1 MSKTKNNEFLY
12 VVNWSFEED
21 TYSDAS
27 ILRLYGYDQHKQS
40 TMVKIEDVTTF
51 CYLEL
56 PTHLNNAPIKWQNF
70 TTPLLNTIKEK
81 FQQRDRP
88 NKYELE
94 YKKKLYNAEYE
105 KLNKKQQ
112 EEKGGI
118 KYEQKLHPYLKL
130 TFSTT
135 SKMKNFIS
143 QIRFGFYV
151 SSLGKISVNVFGA
164 DNSLTP
170 PLRMICTNDINP
182 VGWVKFSEFQD
193 VKKDVYESSKER
205 EILVP
210 YHSIKKASETDIKKL
225 PIIFPSILSFDIET
239 YSSKLI
245 SMPDEKNPLD
255 VVFQIGVTYR
265 SLHGKVDK
273 YLLTLKE
280 CDDIEEVNVIR
291 CKSERVLL
299 EDFAKLINKL
309 DPDIVIGYNI
319 YGFDYK
325 YIIKRAEINKCHE
338 KFMKQSC
345 INGRVCKEGKIEWES
360 SAFGIQELFFVEAE
374 GRLAFDM
381 LPYMKRSFKL
391 PNYRLETVCDEYLK
405 TNKDPLKYRDI
416 FECYEKG
423 DGKSLALCGK
433 YCLAEG
439 TNVSLRYRSE
449 RIEQLVNGSNKILS
463 FSEQNNGFVYSNQTN
478 FFNNGQKE
486 CLEITMIDGT
496 KIVCTDDHEFLLSD
510 GQWKEA
516 KHLDI
521 KNDMI
526 KGGLVFPTISLEEEY
541 KECKGDDFMMF
552 KINNKEDMEKGYAF
566 ARVLGYLLTD
576 GHISKDRC
584 VLFVG
589 SLVDAKDI
597 IEDIKI
603 LTNKTQEI
611 KNDNNTYRIS
621 LPIELRKIIVSLEN
635 ITTGKRTIQDTKL
648 PDIVKTWK
656 KPFIREFLGGLF
668 GGDGHTCC
676 FEKNHNKFTSI
687 AFSQTR
693 LTTHIDS
700 LKIFLEDVQ
709 KMLELFGVKSSIG
722 QTKLP
727 GGSNNEH
734 SSLELRVCQSSKEI
748 FEDLIGFRFCYH
760 KSLRLRIANIHQK
773 IRKNKIDTYNT
784 FLKEIKQYIDEKNC
798 SRSKAYD
805 EIKKKYTID
814 LPNKKLINKK
824 FNEGFNYEFHFTNG
838 IERYRDEYLKLIS
851 AYDFFCSN
859 KSKTYATKKDCE
871 AIPSFHIPIS
881 SIKKVGI
888 KNVYDIEVKDTHNY
902 LANGIVVHNCVQDS
916 YVVYLLFEKLNVW
929 YDIAESANTNQVPMF
944 YLYAKGQQIKMYAQ
958 VFSYCHYNNIVMNV
972 PRNLKG
978 EKYAGATV
986 LNPVAGIYKNIIPFD
1001 FASLYPSIIMA
1012 YNIDYTS
1019 YVTDDK
1025 IDDEDCELMQ
1035 WNEHVNCE
1043 HDPSYKPLR
1052 RKKEMTEEDEKKF
1065 QEREEKRSEK
1075 KICKAFSHKF
1085 AKSSAIGKG
1094 VIPTILETLLSAR
1107 KQVRKTLEKISLEH
1121 KLITYF
1127 LDKKLTEEYDE
1138 ELKLFPDTKRLMDNN
1153 KIEQLRKIQ
1162 QELDIQKSVL
1172 DKRQIAYKVNANSMY
1187 GALGAGKGYLP
1198 FVFGA
1203 MTVTYI
1209 GRMSIKKAI
1218 DYITSNYDDALVVY
1232 GDTDSCFINFK
1243 RFEDFGTEK
1252 YPEIWKFAEQVV
1264 EDIRHVFPSPMKLEF
1279 EGKIYATYFIL
1290 SKKRYIAQPCDI
1302 NGIMDKKLYKKGVV
1316 LQRRDN
1322 CRFLKEIYESTLW
1335 QILNNAEKLKF
1346 ENKTTKQIMENPVV
1360 QNTLT
1365 LVIDFINKLFY
1376 REYGAHDFVITKGL
1390 NRVDY
1395 VGKRKPAHASLAEK
1409 LGKRGI
1415 QIPVNTRLEYVLVDV
1430 DKKDKLQED
1439 IIEEYGYFKENN
1451 DLLRID
1457 FFYYL
1462 EHQVMKPLDEILK
1475 VAFKIEN
1482 FVKNHVSLRSTKKS
1496 LQKDIRT
1503 LFYPKF
1509 EIEGQVK
1516 ELELVQK
1523 KKVKKIDKIEK
1534 NNTIESLLLCK
1545 KKDNKKSS
1553 LYVNA
1558 IEEGEII
1565 EIKIVNHDANVI
1577 IDTDI
1582 LEQVKK
1588 ELHDGN
1594 IELKENGT
1602 CICKSLGEQGKNK
1615 GVLIGLIIAM
1625 LVAEKNVYKQILID
1639 DELVY
1644 NRWSHG
1650 KGKFDTQTKMMAIWC
1665 DDLCKNFLEKGGT
1678 ITKILEDENK
1688 CKFC

>member
-1 MSKTKNNEFLY
+1 MSKSKNNEFVY

-21 TYSDAS
+21 TYADAT
-27 ILRLYGYDQHKQS
+27 ILRLYGYDRDQRS

-56 PTHLNNAPIKWQNF
+56 PTHYNSVAIKWQNF
-70 TTPLLNTIKEK
+70 TTPLLNAITEK
-81 FQQRDRP
+81 FQKKDRP
-88 NKYELE
+88 NLYELE

-105 KLNKKQQ
+105 KISKKQQ
-112 EEKGGI
+112 NPDGI
-118 KYEQKLHPYLKL
+118 KYQQKLHPYLKL

-151 SSLGKISVNVFGA
+151 SSLGKITVNVFGA

-170 PLRMICTNDINP
+170 PLRMICGNDINP
-182 VGWVKFSEFQD
+182 VGWVKFSVFED
-193 VKKDVYESSKER
+193 VKKDVYESTKER

-210 YHSIKKASETDIKKL
+210 YNNIKKAQEEEVRKL
-225 PIIFPSILSFDIET
+225 PIIFPSVLSFDIET

-245 SMPDEKNPLD
+245 SMPDENNPAD
-255 VVFQIGVTYR
+255 VVFQIGITSR
-265 SLHGKVDK
+265 SLNGKIEK

-280 CDDIEEVNVIR
+280 CDDIEDINVIR
-291 CKSERVLL
+291 CKSERKLL
-299 EDFAKLINKL
+299 EDFAKLINTL

-325 YIIKRAEINKCHE
+325 YIIKRAEVNKCLE

-391 PNYRLETVCDEYLK
+391 PNYRLETVCDEFLK

-423 DGKSLALCGK
+423 DGKSMALCGK
-433 YCLAEG
+433 YC
-439 TNVSLRYRSE
+439 
-449 RIEQLVNGSNKILS
+449 
-463 FSEQNNGFVYSNQTN
+463 
-478 FFNNGQKE
+478 
-486 CLEITMIDGT
+486 T
-496 KIVCTDDHEFLLSD
+496 K
-510 GQWKEA
+510 
-516 KHLDI
+516 
-521 KNDMI
+521 
-526 KGGLVFPTISLEEEY
+526 
-541 KECKGDDFMMF
+541 
-552 KINNKEDMEKGYAF
+552 
-566 ARVLGYLLTD
+566 
-576 GHISKDRC
+576 
-584 VLFVG
+584 
-589 SLVDAKDI
+589 
-597 IEDIKI
+597 
-603 LTNKTQEI
+603 
-611 KNDNNTYRIS
+611 
-621 LPIELRKIIVSLEN
+621 
-635 ITTGKRTIQDTKL
+635 
-648 PDIVKTWK
+648 
-656 KPFIREFLGGLF
+656 
-668 GGDGHTCC
+668 
-676 FEKNHNKFTSI
+676 
-687 AFSQTR
+687 
-693 LTTHIDS
+693 
-700 LKIFLEDVQ
+700 
-709 KMLELFGVKSSIG
+709 
-722 QTKLP
+722 
-727 GGSNNEH
+727 
-734 SSLELRVCQSSKEI
+734 
-748 FEDLIGFRFCYH
+748 
-760 KSLRLRIANIHQK
+760 
-773 IRKNKIDTYNT
+773 
-784 FLKEIKQYIDEKNC
+784 
-798 SRSKAYD
+798 
-805 EIKKKYTID
+805 
-814 LPNKKLINKK
+814 
-824 FNEGFNYEFHFTNG
+824 
-838 IERYRDEYLKLIS
+838 
-851 AYDFFCSN
+851 
-859 KSKTYATKKDCE
+859 
-871 AIPSFHIPIS
+871 
-881 SIKKVGI
+881 
-888 KNVYDIEVKDTHNY
+888 
-902 LANGIVVHNCVQDS
+902 DS

-958 VFSYCHYNNIVMNV
+958 VFSYCYNNNIVMNV

-1019 YVTDDK
+1019 YITDDK
-1025 IDDEDCELMQ
+1025 IDDEDCEIMR

-1043 HDPSYKPLR
+1043 HDPAYKPLR
-1052 RKKEMTEEDEKKF
+1052 RKKEMTEDDEKKF
-1065 QEREEKRSEK
+1065 LVREEKRDEK
-1075 KICKAFSHKF
+1075 KICKSFSHKF

-1107 KQVRKTLEKISLEH
+1107 KQVRKTLEKLSLEH
-1121 KLITYF
+1121 KLISYF
-1127 LDKKLTEEYDE
+1127 LDKKLTEEHNMDLE
-1138 ELKLFPDTKRLMDNN
+1138 KFPETKILMDQNN
-1153 KIEQLRKIQ
+1153 IEKLKKIQ

-1218 DYITSNYDDALVVY
+1218 DYITTQYDDALVVY

-1243 RFEDFGTEK
+1243 RFEDYGTEK

-1264 EDIRHVFPSPMKLEF
+1264 EDIGHVFPSPMKLEF

-1322 CRFLKEIYESTLW
+1322 CKFLKEIYESTLW
-1335 QILNNAEKLKF
+1335 QMLNNAEKLKF

-1360 QNTLT
+1360 QSTLT
-1365 LVIDFINKLFY
+1365 QVIDFINKLFY
-1376 REYGAHDFVITKGL
+1376 REYGANDFVITKGL

-1395 VGKRKPAHASLAEK
+1395 IGKRKPAHASLAEK

-1482 FVKNHVSLRSTKKS
+1482 FVKNHVSLRSTKKTI
-1496 LQKDIRT
+1496 QKDIKT

-1509 EIEGQVK
+1509 EIDGQIK
-1516 ELELVQK
+1516 ELELKQHK
-1523 KKVKKIDKIEK
+1523 KKVEKKTEKKEEK
-1534 NNTIESLLLCK
+1534 NNTIKSLLLSSSPK
-1545 KKDNKKSS
+1545 NNENKKSS
-1553 LYVNA
+1553 IYINA
-1558 IEEGEII
+1558 CEKENIVIVSIVDHESKNIINNDIIKRINTELLDDI
-1565 EIKIVNHDANVI
+1565 EITIHEDKYYYL
-1577 IDTDI
+1577 T
-1582 LEQVKK
+1582 
-1588 ELHDGN
+1588 N
-1594 IELKENGT
+1594 IKD
-1602 CICKSLGEQGKNK
+1602 QRKNK
-1615 GVLIGLIIAM
+1615 GVLIGLIM
-1625 LVAEKNVYKQILID
+1625 VLLMTEQTMYKQILID
-1639 DELVY
+1639 DELVFK
-1644 NRWSHG
+1644 RWSHG
-1650 KGKFDTQTKMMAIWC
+1650 KGKVDLSTKNLLIWC
-1665 DDLCKNFLEKGGT
+1665 DDLRKTFEEKGGI

-1688 CKFC
+1688 GKFH